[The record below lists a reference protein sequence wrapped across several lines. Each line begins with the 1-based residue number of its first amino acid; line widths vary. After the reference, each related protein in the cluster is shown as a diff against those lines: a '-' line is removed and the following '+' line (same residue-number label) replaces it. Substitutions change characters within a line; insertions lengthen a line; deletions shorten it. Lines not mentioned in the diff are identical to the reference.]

1 MTLLPVA
8 TNRTSTPLNNQRLL
22 FQLNN
27 DQLAIQRQYDQ
38 LSTGRRVLRLSDDPA
53 AAARAL
59 GLQRGISR
67 SDQLVRNATATEG
80 YYQSTDVALDRVD
93 SALITAR
100 GVAVEAAQNI
110 LSEDE
115 QEALALTIRQT
126 MESIVSAG
134 NAMFVD
140 HQLLGGV
147 LQTSDALTHENGTV
161 RFSGTDAVGQTKV
174 GSGTNTRFTV
184 SGSDAIGVAS
194 KFHTGSPLNAALN
207 EDTRLV
213 DLRQG
218 QGVRPGVLNISN
230 GTERVELDLR
240 DAASIGDVVD
250 VLRNVNLGGR
260 PLGVRLEG
268 DSIRI
273 QYADTLPGTL
283 AIADAQGSSL
293 AKDLSISNPQGFRP
307 PPLIGDRLS
316 PRVTL
321 ATPIEELDGGA
332 GLDLSDGIVIDR
344 GGERFTIDLS
354 EAKTLGDVMISIN
367 RSNAGVKAQLDEAG
381 GRIELR
387 GLISGVDYSVGEN
400 GGNAASQ
407 LGIRTADE
415 KTLLSDLSR
424 ERGVFLNSNG
434 PDLVIRRAD
443 GVELALELENA
454 QTVEDVIALVASH
467 PLNQDTRRVR
477 LTLST
482 VGNGLQLASPSGV
495 GPIRVTQPGSSDVG
509 TQLGLIPPGETEAS
523 SQIVNGSAV
532 LRGSDYG
539 PRDSGGAIDTLLRL
553 ERAVRSNDIPEIGR
567 LQAKLDQDL
576 DVSSRTRGRV
586 GVWSANLQDLKAAV
600 QDESVLL
607 QGQLSE
613 ELDADLASVISEL
626 QARQAALEAS
636 MRFVGQ
642 TANLTVLNY
651 L

>member
-1 MTLLPVA
+1 MPLLPVT

-38 LSTGRRVLRLSDDPA
+38 LSTGRKVLRLSDDPA

-80 YYQSTDVALDRVD
+80 YYQSADVALNRVD
-93 SALITAR
+93 SALIAAR

-115 QEALALTIRQT
+115 QEALALTIRQN

-134 NAMFVD
+134 NAMFID

-147 LQTSDALTHENGTV
+147 LQTSEALTHENGTV
-161 RFSGTDAVGQTKV
+161 RFDGTDAVGQTKV
-174 GSGTNTRFTV
+174 GSGTNTQFTV
-184 SGSDAIGVAS
+184 SGADAIGVAS
-194 KFHTGSPLNAALN
+194 KFHTGSPLDAALN

-218 QGVRPGVLNISN
+218 QGVRTGVLSVSN
-230 GTERVELDLR
+230 GDERVELDLR
-240 DAASIGDVVD
+240 NAASIGDVVD
-250 VLRNVNLGGR
+250 VLRGVTLGGR
-260 PLGVRLEG
+260 RLGVRLEG
-268 DSIRI
+268 DSIQI
-273 QYADTLPGTL
+273 QYADTLSGTL
-283 AIADAQGSSL
+283 AIADAEGSSL
-293 AKDLSISNPQGFRP
+293 AKDLNISNPQGFRP

-321 ATPIEELDGGA
+321 ATPISELDGGA
-332 GLDLSDGIVIDR
+332 GLDLSAGIVIDR
-344 GGERFTIDLS
+344 GNERFEIDLS
-354 EAKTLGDVMISIN
+354 EAETIGDVMISIN
-367 RSNAGVKAQLDEAG
+367 RSGAGVKAQLDQTG

-387 GLISGVDYSVGEN
+387 GLVSGVDYSVGEN
-400 GGNAASQ
+400 GGDAAGQ

-415 KTLLSDLSR
+415 KTLLRDLSR
-424 ERGVFLNSNG
+424 ERGVFLNSTG
-434 PDLVIRRAD
+434 PDLVIRRSD
-443 GVELALELENA
+443 GVELELELEGA
-454 QTVEDVIALVASH
+454 ETIEDVMALVANH

-477 LTLST
+477 LTLSD
-482 VGNGLQLASPSGV
+482 VGNGLELASPVGV
-495 GPIRVTQPGSSDVG
+495 EPIRVTQPGASDVG
-509 TQLGLIPPGETEAS
+509 TQLGLIPPGETEATS
-523 SQIVNGSAV
+523 EVVGGSAV
-532 LRGSDYG
+532 LTGADYR
-539 PRDSGGAIDTLLRL
+539 PRDAGGAIDTLLRL

-567 LQAKLDQDL
+567 LQAKLDTDL
-576 DVSSRTRGRV
+576 DISSRTRGRV
-586 GVWSANLQDLKAAV
+586 GVWSANLQNLKSAV

-607 QGQLSE
+607 QSQLSD